1 VANGNEIIVSV
12 PHRGVFIEGI
22 ISGTDKP
29 GTVMQIKAATEPVG
43 NRFTWEKYDRSWDA
57 QTGLIAILLEDKLQG
72 KLATDAYV
80 TGTRCFLYCPAMGET
95 LNVLLK
101 DITGTASD
109 QDYAIGDY
117 LEVDDGTGK
126 LQDAS
131 TGTTRNYSAPFVLLE
146 TITDLAADQL
156 VWAMYT
162 GH

>member
-1 VANGNEIIVSV
+1 MAKGSGIIVST
-12 PHRGVFIEGI
+12 PIRGVKTEGI

-29 GTVMQIKAATEPVG
+29 GTIMQIKAATEPVNG
-43 NRFTWEKYDRSWDA
+43 RFTWEKYDRSYDA
-57 QTGLIAILLEDKLQG
+57 QTGLIAVLLPNDLIGQI
-72 KLATDAYV
+72 ATTAYV
-80 TGTRCFLYCPAMGET
+80 TGERCFLYFPAMGEE
-95 LNVLLK
+95 LNCLLK

-131 TGTTRNYSAPFVLLE
+131 AGTGQNYSTPFVLLE

-156 VWAMYT
+156 VHCMYT